1 MLSCGNAVERK
12 SFLPTSFVK
21 LLSAL
26 KDTIYS
32 VYELANFTFHAVTL
46 GFQHAVQYAMKKL
59 TVICRKFITRKQFN
73 RQLLIS
79 GLARTGRENSDN
91 REFSEDDGS
100 WVGLGSC
107 TIFGTKLVST
117 DLGEI

>member
-1 MLSCGNAVERK
+1 MNSQTLRFTLLHLFSTCRSVRHEKANGDLSK
-12 SFLPTSFVK
+12 
-21 LLSAL
+21 
-26 KDTIYS
+26 IY
-32 VYELANFTFHAVTL
+32 H
-46 GFQHAVQYAMKKL
+46 
-59 TVICRKFITRKQFN
+59 QFN

-79 GLARTGRENSDN
+79 GLARTGRKNSDN